1 MRIEIFESMSYG
13 IRGLTDISKD
23 IKATK
28 FYQDLNK
35 LKSQYK
41 DIEILIYKVDVYG
54 SRPKKIDSLINID
67 GNKLVKEMSNKKLPI
82 IFINDEIFK
91 YGEYP
96 SIEDIKYT
104 N

>member
-1 MRIEIFESMSYG
+1 M
-13 IRGLTDISKD
+13 
-23 IKATK
+23 KATK

-54 SRPKKIDSLINID
+54 SRPKKIDYLINID